1 MNRHILI
8 SLLLSPVLVLFSCM
22 REIKNNPAAD
32 DIDLKVK
39 ELLSQMTLEEK
50 AGQMTQVTLD
60 LLTEGISPEK
70 SNEPLVLDTAL
81 LKEAF
86 VKYKIGSVLNAAN
99 NRARDRAT
107 WNRLIGRIQEYAL
120 AHSRL
125 KIPVIYGLD
134 MIHGASYVAEATLF
148 PQQIGMAATWN
159 LGLISRAGEITA
171 YESRAA
177 GCPWTFSPVMDL
189 GSDPRWPRQ
198 WETFGEDPLLASA
211 MGSALISGL
220 QGSSNDPGDVRHIAA
235 CLKHYLGYSQPVSGK
250 DRTPALIPM
259 SVLREYHLPAFRKGV
274 ESGAMAV
281 MVNSGEINGTPVHAS
296 HELITGLLKE
306 ELGFKGLVVSD
317 WQDIEFLHTRH
328 KVAASHKEAVKI
340 AVNAGIDMSMVPY
353 NFRFADYVV
362 ELAGEGEIPMSR
374 IDDAVSRILRVK
386 YLLGLFDRPVTKLAD
401 YPDFASAEF
410 ASDARRTALESIT
423 LLKNEGDV
431 LPLPAD
437 AKILVCGPA
446 AHNMRPLLG
455 GWSYS
460 WQGNLVN
467 EFTEGYST
475 IYEAIRDLSSVPGH
489 IELLEGVIYS
499 DTGEFRNERKRKPE
513 LLAGKAAKADY
524 IVICAGENSYT
535 EFSGNDTG
543 LDLSDNQKELIRI
556 AASTGKPVILV
567 LVQGRPRI
575 IRPVEPLAKAILN
588 AYLPGNYGGEAL
600 ARILFGETNPSG
612 KLPYTYPKY
621 SYSFEPYYHKHT
633 EALKIKGVPRG
644 TAAEPQYPFGFGLS
658 YSRFVY
664 SELKPAKKEY
674 HPGETVR
681 VSVKLQNN
689 SGREGMETVQ
699 VFVSDHYA
707 SLTPPVKRLRAF
719 SKVMLQ
725 PGETRTVN
733 LEFPVND
740 LAFVNR
746 ENQLILEKGEFTLSA
761 GGLSQTIT
769 VTETRVLEG
778 KAKQGDP
785 D

>member
-32 DIDLKVK
+32 DIDQKVK

-86 VKYKIGSVLNAAN
+86 AKYQIGSVLNAAN
-99 NRARDRAT
+99 NRARDRET

-159 LGLISRAGEITA
+159 PGLISRAGEITA

-220 QGSSNDPGDVRHIAA
+220 QGNSNNPGNDRHIAA

-259 SVLREYHLPAFRKGV
+259 NVLREYHLPAFRKGV
-274 ESGAMAV
+274 ESGALTV
-281 MVNSGEINGTPVHAS
+281 MINSGEVNGTPVHAS

-328 KVAASHKEAVKI
+328 KVAADYKEAVKI
-340 AVNAGIDMSMVPY
+340 AINAGIDMSMVPY

-386 YLLGLFDRPVTKLAD
+386 YLLGLFDRPVTKQAD
-401 YPDFASAEF
+401 YPDFASAVF
-410 ASDARRTALESIT
+410 ASDARRAALESIT
-423 LLKNEGDV
+423 LLKNEDDV

-446 AHNMRPLLG
+446 ADNMRPLLG

-475 IYEAIRDLSSVPGH
+475 IYEAIRDLSSVPGQV
-489 IELLEGVIYS
+489 ELFEGVVYS
-499 DTGEFRNERKRKPE
+499 DTGEFRKERKQMPDK
-513 LLAGKAAKADY
+513 LAG
-524 IVICAGENSYT
+524 
-535 EFSGNDTG
+535 
-543 LDLSDNQKELIRI
+543 
-556 AASTGKPVILV
+556 
-567 LVQGRPRI
+567 
-575 IRPVEPLAKAILN
+575 
-588 AYLPGNYGGEAL
+588 
-600 ARILFGETNPSG
+600 
-612 KLPYTYPKY
+612 
-621 SYSFEPYYHKHT
+621 
-633 EALKIKGVPRG
+633 
-644 TAAEPQYPFGFGLS
+644 
-658 YSRFVY
+658 
-664 SELKPAKKEY
+664 
-674 HPGETVR
+674 
-681 VSVKLQNN
+681 
-689 SGREGMETVQ
+689 
-699 VFVSDHYA
+699 
-707 SLTPPVKRLRAF
+707 
-719 SKVMLQ
+719 
-725 PGETRTVN
+725 
-733 LEFPVND
+733 
-740 LAFVNR
+740 
-746 ENQLILEKGEFTLSA
+746 
-761 GGLSQTIT
+761 
-769 VTETRVLEG
+769 
-778 KAKQGDP
+778 
-785 D
+785 